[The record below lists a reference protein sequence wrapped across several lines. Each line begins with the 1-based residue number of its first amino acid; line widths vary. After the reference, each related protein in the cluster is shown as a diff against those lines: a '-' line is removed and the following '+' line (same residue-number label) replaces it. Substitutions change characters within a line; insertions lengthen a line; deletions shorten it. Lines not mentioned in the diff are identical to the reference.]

1 MGLLEQKPKRI
12 DKQACLSNNLVNKE
26 DLVLDLVV
34 LQDKD
39 MDLLVMVVLQEIKIS
54 FSRCR
59 ISNRM
64 IQEELHNKEAHI
76 LTREALHQDILML
89 KEDLHQDIHKEDL
102 LKEDHQARLETYLA
116 RNDWLCTL

>member
-1 MGLLEQKPKRI
+1 
-12 DKQACLSNNLVNKE
+12 
-26 DLVLDLVV
+26 
-34 LQDKD
+34 
-39 MDLLVMVVLQEIKIS
+39 
-54 FSRCR
+54 
-59 ISNRM
+59 M

>member
-1 MGLLEQKPKRI
+1 
-12 DKQACLSNNLVNKE
+12 
-26 DLVLDLVV
+26 VV

-76 LTREALHQDILML
+76 LTREALHQDTLML
-89 KEDLHQDIHKEDL
+89 KEDLHQDIHKEDHHRDL
-102 LKEDHQARLETYLA
+102 LKEDHQARLETYSA